1 MRGREVPARRPSV
14 QREGNLSLSAIVKC
28 EHPAASRSSA
38 AGSLP
43 LRKPGS
49 RRSRLPRLLRSRS
62 SVRLRRGYT
71 WALFLQT
78 SAGVNPAGSLPGAQ
92 DAAVPAAGADSVGTS
107 PPQTAPE
114 RCTKASPRADYPD
127 SDSEP
132 SRLRPVRPSAL
143 PHRRSLPRL
152 QGAQGLPSATLQS
165 PPPLAARPPPRPA
178 SASLRLLGHWQT
190 RSRRPQAP
198 TPIRRLRDC
207 QQPRPTGPLTPE
219 RQRQCGRRTPPGP
232 QQKSIY
238 I

>member
-1 MRGREVPARRPSV
+1 MRGRKVPPRRPSV
-14 QREGNLSLSAIVKC
+14 LCEGNLSLSALVQR
-28 EHPAASRSSA
+28 EYPAALRSSA

-43 LRKPGS
+43 LRKPAVGTS
-49 RRSRLPRLLRSRS
+49 PPARLLRSRS
-62 SVRLRRGYT
+62 SVSLRLVYT

-92 DAAVPAAGADSVGTS
+92 DAAVTAAGADSVGTS

-114 RCTKASPRADYPD
+114 RCTKASPRANYPD
-127 SDSEP
+127 SNSEP

-165 PPPLAARPPPRPA
+165 PPPLAARPPHRPA

-207 QQPRPTGPLTPE
+207 QQPRPTGPLTPG
-219 RQRQCGRRTPPGP
+219 RQMLCDRRTPPGP

>member
-1 MRGREVPARRPSV
+1 MSCGCPATELPGESAAGEQPPSGASGLQARRGVAHFPGASIHRHQGATSALAVVFAPKALQTTAFAPLFVSGIDNMRGREVPSRKPSV
-14 QREGNLSLSAIVKC
+14 LCVGNLSLSAIVQC
-28 EHPAASRSSA
+28 ERPAASRSSA

-49 RRSRLPRLLRSRS
+49 RQSRLPRLLRSRS

-114 RCTKASPRADYPD
+114 RCTKASPRANYHD

-152 QGAQGLPSATLQS
+152 QGA
-165 PPPLAARPPPRPA
+165 
-178 SASLRLLGHWQT
+178 
-190 RSRRPQAP
+190 
-198 TPIRRLRDC
+198 
-207 QQPRPTGPLTPE
+207 
-219 RQRQCGRRTPPGP
+219 
-232 QQKSIY
+232 
-238 I
+238 

>member
-1 MRGREVPARRPSV
+1 MSCECPTFELPGESAAGKQPPSGTSGLQARRGAAHFPGASSHRHQGASSAPAVVFAPKALQTTASATLFVSGIGDMQGREVPPRRPSV
-14 QREGNLSLSAIVKC
+14 QCEGNLSLSAIVKC
-28 EHPAASRSSA
+28 GYPAASRSSA

-49 RRSRLPRLLRSRS
+49 RQSRLPRLLRSRS
-62 SVRLRRGYT
+62 SVRLRRVYT

-152 QGAQGLPSATLQS
+152 QGA
-165 PPPLAARPPPRPA
+165 
-178 SASLRLLGHWQT
+178 
-190 RSRRPQAP
+190 
-198 TPIRRLRDC
+198 
-207 QQPRPTGPLTPE
+207 
-219 RQRQCGRRTPPGP
+219 
-232 QQKSIY
+232 
-238 I
+238 